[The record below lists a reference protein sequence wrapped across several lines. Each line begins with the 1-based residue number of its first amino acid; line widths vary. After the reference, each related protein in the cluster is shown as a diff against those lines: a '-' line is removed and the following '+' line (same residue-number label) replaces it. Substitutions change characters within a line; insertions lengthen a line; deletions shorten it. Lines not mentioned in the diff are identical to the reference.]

1 MDPEN
6 PSQTQDDQTPQTPFL
21 TKTPTTTNPCAGQA
35 SWDHGSERETSPKT
49 RVMIVE
55 DHTIVRQGLI
65 ALLSTSQDLEVV
77 ADLGD
82 GLRALQVLEA
92 LTPDI
97 LICDL
102 ALPGV
107 GGIEVITRA
116 SELGVRA
123 IALSMHHDGVWVR
136 RALDAGAWGYLVKG
150 AGVSDVLIA
159 ISTVARGERFLSASA
174 QSAAERPEITN
185 REREILTFVAQGHTS
200 KEISTLLSISARTVE
215 HHRANLME
223 KLGINDVAGL
233 TRYAVRQGFV
243 DPSLR

>member
-1 MDPEN
+1 MNPDA
-6 PSQTQDDQTPQTPFL
+6 PSQTQDDQTPQTPF
-21 TKTPTTTNPCAGQA
+21 TIKSAMRADEEP
-35 SWDHGSERETSPKT
+35 SSDSSKT

-65 ALLSTSQDLEVV
+65 ALLSTSPDLEVI

-82 GLRALQVLEA
+82 GLRALELLEEGRSEQ
-92 LTPDI
+92 LPDI

-107 GGIEVITRA
+107 GGVEVISRA

-123 IALSMHHDGVWVR
+123 ITLSMHHDGVWVR
-136 RALDAGAWGYLVKG
+136 RALEAGAWGYLVKG
-150 AGVSDVLIA
+150 AGVSDVLTA
-159 ISTVARGERFLSASA
+159 IHAVARGERFLSASV
-174 QSAAERPEITN
+174 QSAVERPEITA

-200 KEISTLLSISARTVE
+200 KEISGLLGISARTVE
-215 HHRANLME
+215 HHRANLMD

-233 TRYAVRQGFV
+233 TRYAIRQGLV